1 MRKVALSVPF
11 ILIGLAVWTLTGGAA
26 DADRDWPAYAG
37 DKGSTKYSPLEQ
49 INKDTIKNLRVAWT
63 RSGLPEELRPTFPD
77 AQAAANYQHTPLVVG
92 GVMYMS
98 SAVGAVGRRGPP
110 RRGSRRRASRGGT
123 TAFHFARRGRARR
136 AAGPRGASRTGPM
149 DATRAS

>member
-1 MRKVALSVPF
+1 MVGPASRPGASSRRTRRIATLRSTLCPMRKVALPVPF

-37 DKGSTKYSPLEQ
+37 DRGSAKCSPLEQ

-63 RSGLPEELRPTFPD
+63 RSGLPEELSPTFPH
-77 AQAAANYQHTPLVVG
+77 AQAAAKYQHTPLVVG

-98 SAVGAVGRRGPP
+98 SA
-110 RRGSRRRASRGGT
+110 
-123 TAFHFARRGRARR
+123 
-136 AAGPRGASRTGPM
+136 
-149 DATRAS
+149 